1 MAIAK
6 AASQRME
13 IVPRALELSV
23 IVRELMDLQVTDEK
37 LIAMAHGCLWQNTKS
52 GTRSHQNAEQKL

>member
-1 MAIAK
+1 
-6 AASQRME
+6 ME

-37 LIAMAHGCLWQNTKS
+37 LIVMAHGCLWQNTKS
-52 GTRSHQNAEQKL
+52 GTRSHQNAEQKLQLE